1 MLIRIVSHPYWGIY
15 DDLYRENREEK
26 VRDCYL
32 KNAFIRQSL
41 SVLSISVGI
50 VLLGIKTA
58 IGT

>member
-32 KNAFIRQSL
+32 KNAFIRKSL